1 MQFQFNGVLY
11 SITNNELIIA
21 AVILV
26 VLVLVAIGAYLERRK
41 VKTQDLR
48 NRFGAEYDLAVLTQG
63 SVHKAESKL
72 ANRETRVEAMKIRDL
87 STTERDRFIV
97 EWHNVQSRFVDQPVA
112 AVTEADNQIN
122 ALLVARGYPVADFEQ
137 RAADLSVTYP
147 RIMENYRIAHSVALR
162 PGQLEAST
170 EELRVAMIQ
179 YRAIFDELLQDQKSI
194 QHKVAA

>member
-147 RIMENYRIAHSVALR
+147 SVMENYRLAHGVAVR
-162 PGQLEAST
+162 TGDVEATT
-170 EELRVAMIQ
+170 EELRTVMIQ
-179 YRAIFDELLQDQKSI
+179 YHAIFDELLLDQKPI
-194 QHKVAA
+194 QHLVAA